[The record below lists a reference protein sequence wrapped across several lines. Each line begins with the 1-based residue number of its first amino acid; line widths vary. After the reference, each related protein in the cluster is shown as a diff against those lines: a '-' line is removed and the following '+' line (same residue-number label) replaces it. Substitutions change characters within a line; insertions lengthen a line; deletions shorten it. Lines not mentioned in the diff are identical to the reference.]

1 MSQEH
6 DLAKEARRELM
17 LALEAWA
24 LSVRE
29 KTLDHT
35 ELTLFEKYSA
45 WRKLKRITG
54 SYRSPP
60 RGT

>member
-29 KTLDHT
+29 KTLDAQ
-35 ELTLFEKYSA
+35 ELTLFEKYAA
-45 WRKLKRITG
+45 WRKLRRITG
-54 SYRSPP
+54 SVKVPNR
-60 RGT
+60 

>member
-29 KTLDHT
+29 KTLSP
-35 ELTLFEKYSA
+35 EETLLFNRYTA

-54 SYRSPP
+54 SVKVPP
-60 RGT
+60 R

>member
-24 LSVRE
+24 LSVRD
-29 KTLDHT
+29 KTLGPEEHA
-35 ELTLFEKYSA
+35 LFEKYSA
-45 WRKLKRITG
+45 YRKLKRITG
-54 SYRSPP
+54 SVRVV
-60 RGT
+60 R

>member
-29 KTLDHT
+29 KTLDHQ
-35 ELTLFEKYSA
+35 ELTLYEKYAA
-45 WRKLKRITG
+45 WRKLRRITG
-54 SYRSPP
+54 SVKVPP
-60 RGT
+60 R